1 MARQGWDGV
10 VPTRELETRVE
21 GRNAELAE
29 VAEEESP
36 FEVVPE
42 GGGMLLALGNG
53 LDLKALPGL

>member
-1 MARQGWDGV
+1 M